1 MLKVTFTVTVSVY
14 VCVCVC
20 VCVCVY
26 VCGEVLG
33 LEVVVAGYK
42 GLRPPNFCLS
52 NHFETGAAAPVKHL

>member
-14 VCVCVC
+14 VCVCVW
-20 VCVCVY
+20 VY

-42 GLRPPNFCLS
+42 GLWPPNFCLS